1 MKLTKL
7 FTTLTVLF
15 FCGTVFAAKN
25 RAISNKIDS
34 IIINQLPAGTD
45 VAVMVY
51 DLTNDTCVYAYR
63 DGVLS
68 RPASVMKLITS
79 TAALSC
85 LGADYCF
92 ETSIRTTGT
101 ISADSVLTGDVYVV
115 GDLDPLFME
124 QDMKRMIA
132 DMKAKGINRIN
143 GTVYA
148 DISLMDSVYWGSGW
162 SWDDT
167 PSSFQPYISP
177 LMVHGGYVGI
187 SVSPTRTGQP
197 PKVNI
202 YPQNSFV
209 KIENTAITG
218 DNRLGPLTIR
228 RDWLHNDN
236 TIIVSGNSVK
246 SQATDLSIVG
256 SADFFFSLFQ
266 EYLAAAGIRA
276 TNFGWGECPG
286 GTDLLAK
293 KTRPLTEVLTEAL
306 KESDNLCAEAM
317 FLHLGKLGVR
327 KGVTFKDAIK
337 YEENFLKRLLGVNKV
352 NCNIADGCG
361 LSMYDYVSP
370 SIIVEMLAH
379 IYNDEKLYNIMYKAL
394 PISGVDGTLRGRMGS
409 KNTIRKIHAKTGTV
423 TGSCTLAGYAKGV
436 DGRDFAFCIMNEG
449 AISMSPSRRVQDA
462 ICTVLCE

>member
-177 LMVHGGYVGI
+177 LMVHGG
-187 SVSPTRTGQP
+187 
-197 PKVNI
+197 
-202 YPQNSFV
+202 
-209 KIENTAITG
+209 
-218 DNRLGPLTIR
+218 
-228 RDWLHNDN
+228 
-236 TIIVSGNSVK
+236 
-246 SQATDLSIVG
+246 
-256 SADFFFSLFQ
+256 
-266 EYLAAAGIRA
+266 
-276 TNFGWGECPG
+276 
-286 GTDLLAK
+286 
-293 KTRPLTEVLTEAL
+293 
-306 KESDNLCAEAM
+306 
-317 FLHLGKLGVR
+317 
-327 KGVTFKDAIK
+327 
-337 YEENFLKRLLGVNKV
+337 
-352 NCNIADGCG
+352 
-361 LSMYDYVSP
+361 
-370 SIIVEMLAH
+370 
-379 IYNDEKLYNIMYKAL
+379 
-394 PISGVDGTLRGRMGS
+394 
-409 KNTIRKIHAKTGTV
+409 
-423 TGSCTLAGYAKGV
+423 
-436 DGRDFAFCIMNEG
+436 
-449 AISMSPSRRVQDA
+449 
-462 ICTVLCE
+462 